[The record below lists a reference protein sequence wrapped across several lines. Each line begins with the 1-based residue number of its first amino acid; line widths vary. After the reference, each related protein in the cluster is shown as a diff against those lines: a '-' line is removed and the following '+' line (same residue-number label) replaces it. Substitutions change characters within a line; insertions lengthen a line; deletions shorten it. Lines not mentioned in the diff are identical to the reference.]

1 MKKVLIIGLTL
12 LASGCAQYVTH
23 YQPTVDLAMDPNAA
37 SFNRDMQDCK
47 VLAEQS
53 NGVGDAAVGGLTG
66 ALIGGAG
73 GAALGAVIGN
83 PAVGA
88 AIGGKATGNQSRGAA
103 IGGAAGGIGGATY
116 SGMNADARYKR
127 FYANCMRGR
136 RHPVID

>member
-1 MKKVLIIGLTL
+1 MKKLVIIGLTL

-23 YQPTVDLAMDPNAA
+23 YQPTVDLAMDPNA
-37 SFNRDMQDCK
+37 SSYNRDMQDCK
-47 VLAEQS
+47 LLAEQS

-88 AIGGKATGNQSRGAA
+88 AIGG
-103 IGGAAGGIGGATY
+103 AAGGIGGATY
-116 SGMNADARYKR
+116 SGMNADGRYKR
-127 FYANCMRGR
+127 FYSNCMRGR